1 MEVLFGEQYHDRFDT
16 QAYLREKYT
25 APTHVLSTFPLPHLY
40 NFYQSLGSE
49 CLRILEVG
57 SGPAIAHVVSAAPYA
72 SEIVL
77 AEYTES
83 NRQAVRQWLD
93 KDPTAYNWRP
103 FIKDIVIDI
112 EGGTEKDI
120 AAREEKL
127 RSSIKAVVPCD
138 VNKDPLLPMEHT
150 GKYDVVMSMLCLE
163 AACQTRNDYV
173 PALKRLAWHLEC
185 NGKLVLYHVE
195 RKNLSDQPARY
206 PAGKNWFRDIRL
218 SIEFIM
224 ESLKAAGFS
233 DITRVSKE
241 MSSKEQN
248 IHDDPKTLAVY
259 TATYTGAADI
269 TI

>member
-1 MEVLFGEQYHDRFDT
+1 MDLAPGELFDT
-16 QAYLREKYT
+16 QNYLRDYFT
-25 APTHVLSTFPLPHLY
+25 TPTYILQTFPLSHLY

-57 SGPAIAHVVSAAPYA
+57 SGPAIANVVSAAPYA
-72 SEIVL
+72 SEIIL

-93 KDPTAYNWRP
+93 KDPTAHDWRL
-103 FIKDIVIDI
+103 FLKHIVMDI

-120 AAREEKL
+120 AVREEKL

-173 PALKRLAWHLEC
+173 PALKRLACHLKC
-185 NGKLVLYHVE
+185 NGKLFIYHVE
-195 RKNLSDQPARY
+195 RGGDPDEPGWY
-206 PAGKNWFRDIRL
+206 PVGKKWFTDIRL
-218 SIEFIM
+218 SEEFIM
-224 ESLKAAGFS
+224 ESLKAVGFS
-233 DITRVSKE
+233 DITRVTQE
-241 MSSKEQN
+241 MSTEEQ
-248 IHDDPKTLAVY
+248 HVCDDPVTPAVY
-259 TATYTGAADI
+259 TATYTGETD
-269 TI
+269 